1 MLRTAVS
8 SRALWDHRHDKEPSE
23 AFWELALGLY
33 ALSHVVM
40 PASLSSQPGP
50 EGELT
55 PVGWGGSERL
65 YSHLQF
71 GAVKQETE
79 HQSALLDSKLE
90 MQLSN

>member
-1 MLRTAVS
+1 
-8 SRALWDHRHDKEPSE
+8 
-23 AFWELALGLY
+23 
-33 ALSHVVM
+33 M

-71 GAVKQETE
+71 GAMKQETE